1 MPDLP
6 DPFELLGLQPEP
18 APAGHADPAP
28 VEAPSAGPSGAASEG
43 QSEGQSE
50 AQSEPPSAAPARP
63 GAVTFSPDVIPV
75 AQFDPSSLP
84 ATDTRD
90 RRRGR
95 RRIVLIAV
103 LIVVLLL
110 AAGGFWVRSQL
121 DPGSPGEAVS
131 FTIPKGST
139 STDVA
144 RSLESQGIITNATV
158 FGWYLRFNGG
168 GSVQAGEYDGLHLH
182 SSMSSVVSVLEKGPA
197 PPRTVSFLV
206 REGLWVSETR
216 ALILQSF
223 PTIDPAALDQVMA
236 STHPTLQ
243 PKGST
248 NLEGFLFPAKY
259 EVAQTDVGNPQRI
272 IDQMITAFD
281 RVSASEGLPD
291 ASTKLAGAA
300 GKVTVTPYQALIVAS
315 LIESEAKV
323 AEDRPKI
330 ARVIYNRM
338 ARGEMLGIDASVL
351 YALQQRKTSLTN
363 SDLRVDSPYN
373 TRLRNGLPPTPI
385 NSPGQDSIHAALNP
399 ASGDW
404 LYYVLTDTDGHHYF
418 TSSAS
423 DFQRAVN
430 DAKAR
435 GIF

>member
-6 DPFELLGLQPEP
+6 DPFELLGLEPEP
-18 APAGHADPAP
+18 RDRTTPSTDGRVRFSSDVVPVTAP
-28 VEAPSAGPSGAASEG
+28 VDDAVTGGSAGGGS
-43 QSEGQSE
+43 
-50 AQSEPPSAAPARP
+50 RP
-63 GAVTFSPDVIPV
+63 GRS
-75 AQFDPSSLP
+75 
-84 ATDTRD
+84 
-90 RRRGR
+90 RGR
-95 RRIVLIAV
+95 TLALVAAAV
-103 LIVVLLL
+103 VVVLVVG
-110 AAGGFWVRSQL
+110 AGFWLRGQL
-121 DPGSPGEAVS
+121 DPGSPGDPVA
-131 FTIPKGST
+131 FTISRGATT
-139 STDVA
+139 SDVA
-144 RSLESQGIITNATV
+144 RSLEEQGIISNATV
-158 FGWYLRFNGG
+158 FGWYLKVNGG
-168 GSVQAGEYDGLHLH
+168 GSFQAGEYEGLRRN

-216 ALILQSF
+216 ALILESF
-223 PTIDPAALDQVMA
+223 PTIDPAALTAAMNT
-236 STHPTLQ
+236 THPSLQ
-243 PKGST
+243 PSGST

-259 EVAQTDVGNPQRI
+259 EIAQADVGNAQKI
-272 IDQMITAFD
+272 IDQMIAAFD
-281 RVSASEGLPD
+281 RVSSTEGLPE
-291 ASTKLAGAA
+291 ASARLS
-300 GKVTVTPYQALIVAS
+300 GKVGNRTVTPYQALIVAS

-323 AEDRPKI
+323 PEDRAKI

-363 SDLRVDSPYN
+363 TDLKVDSPYN
-373 TRLRNGLPPTPI
+373 TRLKNGLPPTPI

-399 ASGDW
+399 ADGDW

-435 GIF
+435 GVF

>member
-6 DPFELLGLQPEP
+6 DPFELLGLEPEP
-18 APAGHADPAP
+18 RDRTTPSTDGRVRFSSDVVPVTAP
-28 VEAPSAGPSGAASEG
+28 VDDAVTGGSAGGGSR
-43 QSEGQSE
+43 
-50 AQSEPPSAAPARP
+50 PAR
-63 GAVTFSPDVIPV
+63 S
-75 AQFDPSSLP
+75 
-84 ATDTRD
+84 
-90 RRRGR
+90 RGR
-95 RRIVLIAV
+95 TFALVAAAV
-103 LIVVLLL
+103 VVVLVVG
-110 AAGGFWVRSQL
+110 AGFWLRGQL
-121 DPGSPGEAVS
+121 DPGSPGDPVA
-131 FTIPKGST
+131 FTISRGATT
-139 STDVA
+139 SDVA
-144 RSLESQGIITNATV
+144 RSLEEQGIISNATV
-158 FGWYLRFNGG
+158 FGWYLKVNGG
-168 GSVQAGEYDGLHLH
+168 GSFQAGEYEGLRRN

-216 ALILQSF
+216 ALILESF
-223 PTIDPAALDQVMA
+223 PTIDPAALTAAMNT
-236 STHPTLQ
+236 THPSLQ
-243 PKGST
+243 PSGST

-259 EVAQTDVGNPQRI
+259 EIAQADVGNAQKI
-272 IDQMITAFD
+272 IDQMIAAFD
-281 RVSASEGLPD
+281 RVSSTEGLPE
-291 ASTKLAGAA
+291 ASARLS
-300 GKVTVTPYQALIVAS
+300 GKVGNRTVTPYQALIVAS

-323 AEDRPKI
+323 PEDRAKI

-363 SDLRVDSPYN
+363 TDLKVDSPYN
-373 TRLRNGLPPTPI
+373 TRLKNGLPPTPI

-399 ASGDW
+399 ADGDW

-435 GIF
+435 GVF

>member
-6 DPFELLGLQPEP
+6 DPFELLGLEPEP
-18 APAGHADPAP
+18 RDRTTPSTDGRVRFSSDVVPVTAP
-28 VEAPSAGPSGAASEG
+28 VDDAVTGGSAGGGSR
-43 QSEGQSE
+43 
-50 AQSEPPSAAPARP
+50 PAR
-63 GAVTFSPDVIPV
+63 S
-75 AQFDPSSLP
+75 
-84 ATDTRD
+84 
-90 RRRGR
+90 RGR
-95 RRIVLIAV
+95 TLALVAAAV
-103 LIVVLLL
+103 VVVLVVG
-110 AAGGFWVRSQL
+110 AGFWLRGQL
-121 DPGSPGEAVS
+121 DPGSPGDPVA
-131 FTIPKGST
+131 FTISRGATT
-139 STDVA
+139 SDVA
-144 RSLESQGIITNATV
+144 RSLEEQGIISNATV
-158 FGWYLRFNGG
+158 FGWYLKVNGG
-168 GSVQAGEYDGLHLH
+168 GSFQAGEYEGLRRN

-216 ALILQSF
+216 ALILESF
-223 PTIDPAALDQVMA
+223 PTIDPAALTAAMNT
-236 STHPTLQ
+236 THPSLQ
-243 PKGST
+243 PSGST

-259 EVAQTDVGNPQRI
+259 EIAQADVGNAQKI
-272 IDQMITAFD
+272 IDQMIAAFD
-281 RVSASEGLPD
+281 RVSSTEGLPE
-291 ASTKLAGAA
+291 ASARLS
-300 GKVTVTPYQALIVAS
+300 GKVGNRTVTPYQALIVAS

-323 AEDRPKI
+323 PEDRAKI

-363 SDLRVDSPYN
+363 TDLKVDSPYN
-373 TRLRNGLPPTPI
+373 TRLKNGLPPTPI

-399 ASGDW
+399 ADGDW

-435 GIF
+435 GVF